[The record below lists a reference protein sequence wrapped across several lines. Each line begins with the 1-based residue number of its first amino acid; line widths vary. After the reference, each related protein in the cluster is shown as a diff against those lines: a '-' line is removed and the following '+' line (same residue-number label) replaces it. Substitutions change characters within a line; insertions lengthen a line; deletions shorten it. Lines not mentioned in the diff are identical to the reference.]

1 MSIPRPVHRHPWF
14 RAPAAVAGAL
24 VLLGAV
30 APGAAPPAAATGTST
45 TTPPAAARAA
55 VIDPGARLVG
65 LTALVAQRQRAANAA
80 MSSRNQALGELARA
94 RVAENAALNRADLLS
109 RAADAAEARYQ
120 QARTRAGEVA
130 AAVYRNTGQAHSLSR
145 LLDSHNPTEYG
156 YHQQIA
162 HAAGEAQMKIVQRA
176 VLTKRVARRLAE
188 EADREKLH
196 YHEQVVS
203 LQGAIPA
210 RTHDVERTQD
220 TLSRGRFWL
229 SRWQS

>member
-1 MSIPRPVHRHPWF
+1 MSITRTVHRHPWF
-14 RAPAAVAGAL
+14 RAPAALVGAL
-24 VLLGAV
+24 VLFGAV
-30 APGAAPPAAATGTST
+30 APASARPAAATGTTPST
-45 TTPPAAARAA
+45 TARAA
-55 VIDPGARLVG
+55 RTAVTDPGARIVG
-65 LTALVAQRQRAANAA
+65 LTSLVANRQAAANAA
-80 MSSRNQALGELARA
+80 RSRRNQALAELARA
-94 RVAENAALNRADLLS
+94 RLDENFALARADLLS
-109 RAADAAEARYQ
+109 RAADAAEVRYQ
-120 QARTRAGEVA
+120 QARARAGEVA